1 MNKKSLFNIIFG
13 NSPSSS
19 CHILDSKNDFLNHY
33 EKFKPVLAQIKQTE
47 SQKSDGLR
55 LTVKN
60 IFEKK
65 TTNSEDLVGLVT
77 TLPDD
82 SMTTRAHAV
91 SFLDNM
97 LSVSSKLR
105 FKNSENQESFFR
117 LGLDQFQSSPEE
129 LSTIKKM
136 SLGFKNTAIV
146 NHPHFQNAVYDFH
159 SSLDSSSLPYL
170 DFLIEYSKISEVL
183 TSVALDEKIAL
194 GVGVKV
200 FILTYYSLKNPDSL
214 QLFLTAVKKGF
225 QDPNS
230 INLNNLHTVLYQKRY
245 YFATSISAIFLTSIF
260 RSYGTELTSAV
271 VETGKYLP
279 KNELVKSVFFS
290 TRENVQS
297 LLYMAGSIIGSA
309 RRSLVYGLFENT
321 KPFLQDALKESTKVL
336 KALKDSTK

>member
-1 MNKKSLFNIIFG
+1 
-13 NSPSSS
+13 
-19 CHILDSKNDFLNHY
+19 
-33 EKFKPVLAQIKQTE
+33 
-47 SQKSDGLR
+47 
-55 LTVKN
+55 
-60 IFEKK
+60 
-65 TTNSEDLVGLVT
+65 
-77 TLPDD
+77 
-82 SMTTRAHAV
+82 
-91 SFLDNM
+91 
-97 LSVSSKLR
+97 
-105 FKNSENQESFFR
+105 
-117 LGLDQFQSSPEE
+117 
-129 LSTIKKM
+129 M

-146 NHPHFQNAVYDFH
+146 NHPHFQNAVYDFR

-170 DFLIEYSKISEVL
+170 DFLIEYSKICEVL

-230 INLNNLHTVLYQKRY
+230 INLNNLHTALYQKRY
-245 YFATSISAIFLTSIF
+245 YFAISISAIFLTSIF
-260 RSYGTELTSAV
+260 NSYGSQLTSAV

-297 LLYMAGSIIGSA
+297 LLYMAGSIIGGA

-321 KPFLQDALKESTKVL
+321 RPFLQDALKESTKVL
-336 KALKDSTK
+336 KALKESTK